1 MESPLNLTLPFD
13 QITSCQNALLHPF
26 QLQLA
31 LLHLLQ
37 ILAPSFVAFFVH
49 LLIQIACSFTPLP
62 SYFYFNICLLMSIC
76 LILFFFL
83 LFFVFFFFFIYFFFL
98 YFNFNIYLLT
108 TIFLMSF
115 FTS

>member
-1 MESPLNLTLPFD
+1 PVCYSVSPSPSTVSCTSLLRPPPSSPLFPYTTLFRSSPLNLTLPFD

-62 SYFYFNICLLMSIC
+62 SYFYFKIC
-76 LILFFFL
+76 
-83 LFFVFFFFFIYFFFL
+83 
-98 YFNFNIYLLT
+98 LLT
-108 TIFLMSF
+108 TIC
-115 FTS
+115 